1 MGDAEYHV
9 ELRTERVRK
18 GGRFLYLALFTLVAL
33 GIVALFLAP
42 AGTRSDVL
50 LRFLAIAT
58 SWPVV
63 AGVILISFFK
73 TFQPEISS
81 YMKFAKVKY
90 GDFEVSA
97 DQTKTPAAALGA
109 VAIETKELTSASRP
123 HSTEDIDDDH
133 LARQHSELKT
143 WLATEL
149 ERRELESNSWKH
161 VFLDQFLV
169 EGAKGALVWFHNF
182 IAVPENFYHSR
193 LDTFIPDSQ
202 KRSRILQTLLE
213 LGLVRRDGD
222 SLSITDE
229 GAKYFRHLYASAAS
243 DGRPVRHPFVSRA
256 DVEQYGKWGV
266 HGHDGTGDD
275 MCHHHDIDV
284 RSRSVSASN

>member
-1 MGDAEYHV
+1 MSNEDDHV
-9 ELRTERVRK
+9 ELRAECLGK
-18 GGRFLYLALFTLVAL
+18 GGRFLYFALFMLVAL
-33 GIVALFLAP
+33 GSVALFLSP

-50 LRFLAIAT
+50 LRFLAIVA

-90 GDFEVSA
+90 GEFEVSA
-97 DQTKTPAAALGA
+97 DQSKTPAAALGA
-109 VAIETKELTSASRP
+109 VAIETKELTST
-123 HSTEDIDDDH
+123 STLPPDEHGKDDH
-133 LARQHSELKT
+133 VTRQHSELKT
-143 WLATEL
+143 WLMTEL

-161 VFLDQFLV
+161 LFLDQFLV

-182 IAVPENFYHSR
+182 IAVPENFYHRR
-193 LDTFIPDSQ
+193 LDSFIPESQ

-222 SLSITDE
+222 LLSITDE
-229 GAKYFRHLYASAAS
+229 GTKYYRHLYASAAA
-243 DGRPVRHPFVSRA
+243 DNRPVRHPFVSRA
-256 DVEQYGKWGV
+256 DVEQYGKSGV
-266 HGHDGTGDD
+266 HGHDGTDDD
-275 MCHHHDIDV
+275 MCHHHDIV
-284 RSRSVSASN
+284 TRTRSVGASN